1 MPQTRLGNGDS
12 QEEDIEPKGNGALD
26 IHDDSPINAY
36 LQASEISIKLIIK
49 EWDWVVHRA
58 KQFKWEGD
66 SLLWMWINGWMWKI
80 TCLK

>member
-1 MPQTRLGNGDS
+1 VPQTRLGNGDS

-49 EWDWVVHRA
+49 E
-58 KQFKWEGD
+58 
-66 SLLWMWINGWMWKI
+66 
-80 TCLK
+80 